1 MRTRMSPM
9 PPKVSTSQSESSVEP
24 VIDFPLTNV
33 PFDEPQSERLKRPSK
48 FSISA
53 WRRERLVSSI
63 TRSFSGVRPIEKR
76 FVSTSTV
83 WFPKVGGSVSVRRVD
98 MVKKAVIHSELYLL
112 RLHLISM
119 IYAIPCNFSRSK
131 LEAK

>member
-9 PPKVSTSQSESSVEP
+9 PPKVRTSQSESSVEP

-53 WRRERLVSSI
+53 WRRERLVSAI

-76 FVSTSTV
+76 LASTSTV
-83 WFPKVGGSVSVRRVD
+83 SLPKVGGSVSVKRVD
-98 MVKKAVIHSELYLL
+98 IFEKGVVHSESYLL
-112 RLHLISM
+112 KLHLISM
-119 IYAIPCNFSRSK
+119 IYAIPCNFS
-131 LEAK
+131 

>member
-1 MRTRMSPM
+1 MRTRISPT
-9 PPKVSTSQSESSVEP
+9 PPKVSTSQSESSVKP
-24 VIDFPLTNV
+24 VTDLPLINV

-63 TRSFSGVRPIEKR
+63 TRSFSGVRPIVKR

-83 WFPKVGGSVSVRRVD
+83 SLPKVGGSVSVKRADMSEFYIESQPARRLC
-98 MVKKAVIHSELYLL
+98 ETL
-112 RLHLISM
+112 RGYH
-119 IYAIPCNFSRSK
+119 
-131 LEAK
+131 